1 MRPSRLQTCGE
12 TTIGMRTA
20 GKADNHHSCRATG
33 SHTVFAILYDEA
45 LAGRRAQLF
54 RRVEKEGRRRLSMPN
69 EVSGIDMDTE
79 CRREACQ
86 SKLAVELVLLG
97 G

>member
-20 GKADNHHSCRATG
+20 GKADNHHSCRATR

-45 LAGRRAQLF
+45 LARRRAQLF
-54 RRVEKEGRRRLSMPN
+54 RRVEKEVRRRLSMPN
-69 EVSGIDMDTE
+69 EVSGIDVGAKGG
-79 CRREACQ
+79 REACQ
-86 SKLAVELVLLG
+86 LQLAVELVLL
-97 G
+97 